1 MSTRDKSCFLLK
13 TKLKAL
19 ERLHIKQVIKR
30 KAIGLDVGKT
40 YKKKEKKI
48 LNLKFCKN
56 QSVLL
61 LSMFI
66 LLIQCRIQN
75 SRITVKEAPL
85 ASPKFSKYIFII
97 IT

>member
-40 YKKKEKKI
+40 YKKMFEFIEKYTLSRLNHKEIKK
-48 LNLKFCKN
+48 K
-56 QSVLL
+56 
-61 LSMFI
+61 M
-66 LLIQCRIQN
+66 
-75 SRITVKEAPL
+75 
-85 ASPKFSKYIFII
+85 
-97 IT
+97 